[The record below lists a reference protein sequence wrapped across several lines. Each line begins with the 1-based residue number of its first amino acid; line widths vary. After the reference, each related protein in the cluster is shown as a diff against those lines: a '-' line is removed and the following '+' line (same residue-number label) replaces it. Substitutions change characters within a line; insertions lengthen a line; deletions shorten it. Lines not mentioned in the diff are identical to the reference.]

1 MISLIED
8 AIKCVLA
15 NSEEKT
21 VKLKDEVIISTN
33 ELSSIKREL
42 QTKVG
47 ILDRI
52 RRNKEKLFQ
61 KLMDNKVTDDEYMSL
76 SKDLEWEE
84 ITVENKIKELK
95 KKQKAVLEKKNEK
108 ELNLKIYKEIGEIK
122 KIDRNVVE
130 KLVDKM
136 IVSKEGGVE
145 IQWTFKEIF
154 NSA

>member
-1 MISLIED
+1 
-8 AIKCVLA
+8 
-15 NSEEKT
+15 
-21 VKLKDEVIISTN
+21 
-33 ELSSIKREL
+33 
-42 QTKVG
+42 
-47 ILDRI
+47 
-52 RRNKEKLFQ
+52 
-61 KLMDNKVTDDEYMSL
+61 MDNKVTDDEYMSL

-130 KLVDKM
+130 KLIDKM
-136 IVSKEGGVE
+136 IVNKEGRVE

-154 NSA
+154 QNT